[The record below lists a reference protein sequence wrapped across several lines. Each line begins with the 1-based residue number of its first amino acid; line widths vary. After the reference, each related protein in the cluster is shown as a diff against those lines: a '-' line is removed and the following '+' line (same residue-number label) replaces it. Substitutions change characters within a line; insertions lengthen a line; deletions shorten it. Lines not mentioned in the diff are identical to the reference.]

1 GQHRRRS
8 VRRELTTGENA
19 APPAEGTNGAR
30 SVWAGLQKPVFIP
43 AALLV
48 IAALGVATW
57 IGAVYGEEAAETFA
71 DVRDHIGATGGWG
84 YVLVVPLCLVFVVG
98 AAFSRIGRVRLG
110 RDDERPEFSRWSWFA
125 MLFSAGMGIGLVFN
139 GVA

>member
-1 GQHRRRS
+1 
-8 VRRELTTGENA
+8 
-19 APPAEGTNGAR
+19 
-30 SVWAGLQKPVFIP
+30 IP

-57 IGAVYGEEAAETFA
+57 IGAVYGEEAAETFT
-71 DVRDHIGATGGWG
+71 DVRDHIGTTVGWW
-84 YVLVVPLCLVFVVG
+84 YILVVTLCLVFVVW

-139 GVA
+139 GRSEERRVGKEEDGR